1 MQKQNKISIF
11 LIILS
16 AILFFLIAI
25 FNAAAFNIPLFGG
38 INSDVRI
45 NFNTDDNLKVF
56 VNGYEIKEAPNFSFN
71 SYKTFEI
78 NNFPVYKISF
88 FGNNIKN
95 IVLSLGDK
103 LFYFNEAEIKNFKKD
118 EKGNFEFPKNVK
130 YLKCG
135 KYVTDKG
142 FLHKFFIS
150 FLSIFYNPNF
160 YILPIFIFL
169 AAILNFKFNLYKNN
183 AILWGIILL
192 GLILRLSDLTPNF
205 WSDELYT
212 IYMAGRFDA
221 PFLNTFID
229 PGNPPL
235 YFILSKIWTGL
246 FGVSPLAARLL
257 PLIFSLF
264 SIHLIYFFLNKTK
277 FGLLAAFIF
286 SINLY
291 SLITAKEA
299 RCYSLCIFLA
309 LALSII
315 LFKLIEKP
323 NNKNFIFYF
332 LTSTLAFNCHFYMA
346 FILFANFILGEI
358 FLNQKNRIKFLLVNF
373 LSFLTLLP
381 YLFITGLKKG
391 LMNREFNNFN
401 FPDFNFYIDVIQ
413 KFQGKFSI
421 FIILFALVFVLCP
434 KLKEKFMENEN
445 LKYFN
450 YSICLIF
457 STFVLTFIFSF
468 IRPITKDFYFVSI
481 LPFFLIS
488 LFLIPFLFKNKKLKT
503 VLLILVIISYFAPNN
518 YIKRERARLL
528 NFDNIVSYYIK
539 DKNKSSAL
547 IIPHS
552 KEMLPLVYKNL
563 STDELIVYPMPQEKN
578 ELINLIKNINKK
590 NIYLKVEYNILPSSL
605 IEISKLYKASF
616 IRLDKDVIILK
627 VFK

>member
-1 MQKQNKISIF
+1 MKKIF
-11 LIILS
+11 LILIFILMVLS
-16 AILFFLIAI
+16 FFFA
-25 FNAAAFNIPLFGG
+25 FAFQRNNFNIPLFGT
-38 INSDVRI
+38 IDSDIRLNI
-45 NFNTDDNLKVF
+45 ETKGSLKVF
-56 VNGYEIKEAPNFSFN
+56 VNNVEIKPSPNFEFNSFN
-71 SYKTFEI
+71 CYEI

-88 FGNNIKN
+88 SNNDIEKM
-95 IVLSLGDK
+95 VVSVGDK
-103 LFYFNEAEIKNFKKD
+103 LFYFPKKEIKNFKKD
-118 EKGNFEFPKNVK
+118 ETGNFEFPKNVK
-130 YLKCG
+130 YYKNSA
-135 KYVTDKG
+135 YITDKG
-142 FLHKFFIS
+142 KLHGFFIN
-150 FLSIFYNPNF
+150 FLSIFYNPF
-160 YILPIFIFL
+160 YFILPIICL
-169 AAILNFKFNLYKNN
+169 ILLLLNFKFNLFKNN

-192 GLILRLSDLTPNF
+192 GLILRFSDLTPNF

-235 YFILSKIWTGL
+235 YFILSKIWTGF

-264 SIHLIYFFLNKTK
+264 SIPLIYLFLNKTK

-299 RCYSLCIFLA
+299 RCYSLCIFLT
-309 LALSII
+309 LALSIF
-315 LFKLIEKP
+315 LFKIIDKP
-323 NNKNFIFYF
+323 NNKNFIYYF
-332 LTSTLAFNCHFYMA
+332 LISTLAFNCHFYMA
-346 FILFANFILGEI
+346 FVLFANFIFGEI
-358 FLNQKNRIKFLLVNF
+358 FLNKKNKIKFLLVNF

-381 YLFITGLKKG
+381 YLFVTGLKKG
-391 LMNREFNNFN
+391 LMNKSFNNFN

-413 KFQGKFSI
+413 KYQGKFSI

-434 KLKEKFMENEN
+434 KLREKFIENEN
-445 LKYFN
+445 LKHFN
-450 YSICLIF
+450 YSIYLIF
-457 STFVLTFIFSF
+457 STFILTFLFSF

-488 LFLIPFLFKNKKLKT
+488 LFLIPFLFKNKKLKAA
-503 VLLILVIISYFAPNN
+503 LFILVIISYFAPNN

-539 DKNKSSAL
+539 DKNESSAL
-547 IIPHS
+547 IVPHS
-552 KEMLPLVYKNL
+552 KEMLPLIYKNL
-563 STDELIVYPMPQEKN
+563 SADELVVCPLPQEKN

-590 NIYLKVEYNILPSSL
+590 NIYLKVEYNVLPSFL